1 MLEDSANILNV
12 EILIEP
18 DKIGLTTS
26 LLECS
31 NKLAKLNLPDLQT
44 KLIYIQRAHKYIS

>member
-1 MLEDSANILNV
+1 MLEDSAKILNI
-12 EILIEP
+12 EIMTEP

-31 NKLAKLNLPDLQT
+31 NKLEKLNLPDLQT